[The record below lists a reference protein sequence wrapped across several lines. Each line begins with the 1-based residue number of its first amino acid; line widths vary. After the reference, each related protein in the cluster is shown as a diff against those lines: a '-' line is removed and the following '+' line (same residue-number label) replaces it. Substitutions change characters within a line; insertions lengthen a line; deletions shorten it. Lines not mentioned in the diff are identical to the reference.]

1 MEDKILFNQM
11 LFTRKQTIKLIKEI
25 PDDFMDIIPES
36 LNNSIRWNIGHIFT
50 DQEIWLYE
58 RIKNSLKFP
67 PFYREY
73 FAYGSSPYTWNDYV
87 PSKSELINHLEK
99 QPYRIMKDFS
109 RELDQNLV
117 DPVLL
122 GFNNTGQILL
132 HTLYHEGLHVGV
144 IQSIKKI
151 LTKKI

>member
-109 RELDQNLV
+109 RELDQHLV

-122 GFNNTGQILL
+122 GCNNTGQILL

-144 IQSIKKI
+144 IQSINKI